1 MKSTKEVTVLD
12 MTTIQNIGMQIAKLR
27 KENNITQDEL
37 AKKLDVSAQAV
48 SKWENGGA
56 PDLDLLPRIADYFGV
71 SIDHL
76 FGRGEI
82 KTESGFT
89 QKDFF
94 ERLDAIQKQISE
106 NSLFLYNDTIKSL
119 VAFEFEDDDAKRDSI
134 DSITSTFCSRDE
146 LQMKLMQ
153 NYQRMYEQTLMSERK
168 QK

>member
-1 MKSTKEVTVLD
+1 M
-12 MTTIQNIGMQIAKLR
+12 NIGKNIYTLR
-27 KENNITQDEL
+27 KEKKVTQAQL
-37 AKKLDVSAQAV
+37 AEKLGVSEQAV
-48 SKWENGGA
+48 SKWENDLCA
-56 PDLDLLPRIADYFGV
+56 PDVSMFPILADYFGV

-76 FGRGEI
+76 FGRVQT

-89 QKDFF
+89 QKDFL

-134 DSITSTFCSRDE
+134 DNITSTFCSRDE

-153 NYQRMYEQTLMSERK
+153 NYQRMYEQTLISERK
-168 QK
+168 QNK